1 MYALILQ
8 PQSLTNL
15 SIWQSC
21 RVPLWQWVFLPASG
35 AGRQVLGIYVAADAV
50 QAKHVFA
57 GKHLEQRKKAATY
70 SLSFYLTGNYF
81 FAVFTITNPQSGF
94 FGFFYQMYIWVRMV
108 QLVDFST
115 NYAKYM
121 KPDLLTTLH
130 SVWYI
135 FGQVVNEY

>member
-1 MYALILQ
+1 MCICIKDNTTIDPLMYALILQ

-57 GKHLEQRKKAATY
+57 GKHLEQRKT
-70 SLSFYLTGNYF
+70 
-81 FAVFTITNPQSGF
+81 AVN
-94 FGFFYQMYIWVRMV
+94 
-108 QLVDFST
+108 L
-115 NYAKYM
+115 
-121 KPDLLTTLH
+121 
-130 SVWYI
+130 
-135 FGQVVNEY
+135 